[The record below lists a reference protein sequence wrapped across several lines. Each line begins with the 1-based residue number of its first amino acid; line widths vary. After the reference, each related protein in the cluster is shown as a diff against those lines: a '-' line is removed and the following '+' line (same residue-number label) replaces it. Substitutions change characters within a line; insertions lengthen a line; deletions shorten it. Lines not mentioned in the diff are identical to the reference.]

1 MRKIIILLLAVI
13 VFVPL
18 ASARRNSTSV
28 RKEKQENVR
37 KMERT
42 RRQIDDNNAQTA
54 RELRN
59 LQSIE
64 GRMVTKRKQAERL
77 RRYAENTRLAA
88 EELADS
94 IKLNTA
100 NLESLRKSYAASLR
114 AIRGQRHVSSSV
126 AYVLSAES
134 FSQAHSR
141 VRYLQELAKWE
152 QEKAASISVA
162 TQRLKRQHRAVDSL
176 HNVLRTNLD
185 SLASA
190 EEELRIQQH
199 QASAVV
205 SSLKRQSKNLRS
217 VLREQERLARKLDD
231 ELNRIIEEEQRKQQE
246 KPERKNEPRPKD
258 NKLTGSF
265 ASNKGRLPLPVD
277 REATVV
283 STFGR
288 HSHQELEKVQTQNNG
303 IDFETVKGAQ
313 AVAVYPGVVSMVIV
327 MEGFQNVVIVRHGE
341 YLTVYAGIGTLKVRK
356 GQNVEAGQPL
366 GTIASDNSDGDR
378 TRLHF
383 EVRHEKQ
390 KLNPADWL
398 R

>member
-1 MRKIIILLLAVI
+1 M
-13 VFVPL
+13 
-18 ASARRNSTSV
+18 
-28 RKEKQENVR
+28 
-37 KMERT
+37 
-42 RRQIDDNNAQTA
+42 
-54 RELRN
+54 
-59 LQSIE
+59 
-64 GRMVTKRKQAERL
+64 
-77 RRYAENTRLAA
+77 
-88 EELADS
+88 
-94 IKLNTA
+94 
-100 NLESLRKSYAASLR
+100 
-114 AIRGQRHVSSSV
+114 
-126 AYVLSAES
+126 LSAES

-217 VLREQERLARKLDD
+217 VLREQERLARQLDD

>member
-1 MRKIIILLLAVI
+1 MRKIIILLVALLVC
-13 VFVPL
+13 VPL
-18 ASARRNSTSV
+18 AMPRRNSTSV

-64 GRMVTKRKQAERL
+64 GRMATGRTRAERL
-77 RRYAENTRLAA
+77 RRYAENVRLASK
-88 EELADS
+88 ELQDS
-94 IKLNTA
+94 ITLNTR
-100 NLESLRKSYAASLR
+100 NLETLRKSYAASLR
-114 AIRGQRHVSSSV
+114 AIRGQRHISSSA
-126 AYVLSAES
+126 AYILSSES
-134 FSQAHSR
+134 FSQAGSR
-141 VRYLQELAKWE
+141 ARYLRELAKWE
-152 QEKAASISVA
+152 QEKAASVSAA
-162 TQRLKRQHRAVDSL
+162 TARLKRQHRAVDSL
-176 HNVLRTNLD
+176 HNVLRISLD

-199 QASAVV
+199 QASAVI
-205 SSLKRQSKNLRS
+205 SSLKRQSKNLRG
-217 VLREQERLARKLDD
+217 VLREQERLARQLDD
-231 ELNRIIEEEQRKQQE
+231 ELNRIIEEEQRKQQA
-246 KPERKNEPRPKD
+246 KPEKKQEQRPQD
-258 NKLTGSF
+258 TKLTGSF
-265 ASNKGRLPLPVD
+265 ASNKGRLPRPVD
-277 REATVV
+277 RAATVV

-288 HSHQELEKVQTQNNG
+288 HSHAELAKVQTQNNG
-303 IDFETVKGAQ
+303 IDFETSPGAR
-313 AVAVYPGVVSMVIV
+313 AVSVFPGVVSMVIV

-341 YLTVYAGIGTLKVRK
+341 YLTVYAGIGSLNVRK
-356 GQNVEAGQPL
+356 GQSVEAGQSL
-366 GTIASDNSDGDR
+366 GTIASDPADGNR